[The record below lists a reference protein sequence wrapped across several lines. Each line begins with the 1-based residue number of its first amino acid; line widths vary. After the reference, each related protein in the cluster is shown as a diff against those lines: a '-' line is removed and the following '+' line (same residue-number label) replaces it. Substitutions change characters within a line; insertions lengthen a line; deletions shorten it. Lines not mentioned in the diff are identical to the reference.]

1 VVCWSAPEHMRNG
14 HHDSGHSGP
23 TMDLLPS
30 SRRKPRTAKLRES
43 AIFSEP
49 RKLPVTSSQPSVT
62 SSRNS
67 VTSHVTSPRP
77 SVTSS
82 RPPEKSSRLLEDV
95 WSHGDGA
102 LPPPTA
108 SPRPLFEAQIKDDIF
123 LTELPP
129 SPAVSTLTSRST
141 TRNLEAPRTVKFRLR
156 NGLDTELGAD
166 NNSCSKTASPKLRSW
181 TRLRK
186 DRSPASK
193 EAALEEQSKMNIWR
207 SEVRR
212 PKNSGLCLEEDDR
225 RKRKDEGKEEED
237 EYKLDEE
244 MVMRVEE
251 EDDRKEA
258 EEELEVQRP
267 RPRRRKEADA
277 LVPRDW
283 KQVPTDI
290 VC

>member
-1 VVCWSAPEHMRNG
+1 MRNG
-14 HHDSGHSGP
+14 HQDSGDSGP

-30 SRRKPRTAKLRES
+30 SRRKPRPAKLRE
-43 AIFSEP
+43 AAFFSEP
-49 RKLPVTSSQPSVT
+49 RKLPVTSSLHSLT
-62 SSRNS
+62 SSGH
-67 VTSHVTSPRP
+67 HVTSPRS
-77 SVTSS
+77 SVNSS
-82 RPPEKSSRLLEDV
+82 RPPENSSRLLEDD
-95 WSHGDGA
+95 WPHGA

-108 SPRPLFEAQIKDDIF
+108 SSRPLFEAPIKDDIF

-166 NNSCSKTASPKLRSW
+166 SSCSKTASPKLRSW

-186 DRSPASK
+186 DISPASK

-212 PKNSGLCLEEDDR
+212 PKNSGLCLEEDER
-225 RKRKDEGKEEED
+225 RKRKDEGKEEEEEAD
-237 EYKLDEE
+237 GYKVDEE
-244 MVMRVEE
+244 MVMRVDE
-251 EDDRKEA
+251 EDDRKKDEK
-258 EEELEVQRP
+258 EVEVQRP

-283 KQVPTDI
+283 KQVPRDLL
-290 VC
+290 

>member
-1 VVCWSAPEHMRNG
+1 M
-14 HHDSGHSGP
+14 
-23 TMDLLPS
+23 
-30 SRRKPRTAKLRES
+30 
-43 AIFSEP
+43 
-49 RKLPVTSSQPSVT
+49 
-62 SSRNS
+62 
-67 VTSHVTSPRP
+67 TSPRP
-77 SVTSS
+77 SVPYS
-82 RPPEKSSRLLEDV
+82 RPPEDV
-95 WSHGDGA
+95 WPHGA

-108 SPRPLFEAQIKDDIF
+108 SSRPLFEAPIKDDIF

-129 SPAVSTLTSRST
+129 SPAISTLTSRST
-141 TRNLEAPRTVKFRLR
+141 TRNIEAPRTVKFRLR

-166 NNSCSKTASPKLRSW
+166 NSCFNTASPKLRSW

-186 DRSPASK
+186 DTSPASK
-193 EAALEEQSKMNIWR
+193 EGAIEEQSKMNIWR

-212 PKNSGLCLEEDDR
+212 PKNGGLCLEEDER
-225 RKRKDEGKEEED
+225 RKRKDEGKEEEEEAD
-237 EYKLDEE
+237 GYKLDEE

-258 EEELEVQRP
+258 EVEVEVQRP

>member
-1 VVCWSAPEHMRNG
+1 MRNG
-14 HHDSGHSGP
+14 HKDGGGLGP

-43 AIFSEP
+43 GSFSES
-49 RKLPVTSSQPSVT
+49 RKLPVTSSQTSVT

-67 VTSHVTSPRP
+67 VTSSGHHVTSPR
-77 SVTSS
+77 SFVSSS
-82 RPPEKSSRLLEDV
+82 RPPENSSRQLEDV
-95 WSHGDGA
+95 WPHGA

-108 SPRPLFEAQIKDDIF
+108 SSRPLFEAPIKDDIF

-129 SPAVSTLTSRST
+129 SPAVSTLTSRLT
-141 TRNLEAPRTVKFRLR
+141 TRKIEAPRTVKFRLR

-186 DRSPASK
+186 DISPASK
-193 EAALEEQSKMNIWR
+193 EAAIEEQSKMNIWR

-212 PKNSGLCLEEDDR
+212 PKNSGLCLEEDER
-225 RKRKDEGKEEED
+225 RTRNKDEGKEEEEEED

-251 EDDRKEA
+251 EDDRKKDEK
-258 EEELEVQRP
+258 EVEVQRP

-277 LVPRDW
+277 LFPRDW
-283 KQVPTDI
+283 KQVPGSGI
-290 VC
+290 KIII